1 MKKGRYHILAG
12 SFVVAVMFWFSV
24 TMGDSYRMQYEIPLT
39 VTNMPRDLA
48 FYRPL
53 PDNISVMLQANGWQL
68 LFLSAGKPVVFE
80 IPGEALRN
88 RFILTNRVL
97 GEMLKLPPGV
107 QAIRAYPDTLFMYVD
122 RFEEK
127 KVPLRANNISVSFKS
142 DFGLIRSIEMIPDS
156 VTLKGSG
163 RVLRNIESWPVE
175 ARTYENLSIPVADEL
190 PLLDSLPGVVK
201 FDINKTTLY
210 IPTEQ
215 MAEMVFD
222 GIPVTIRGVPS
233 DREVLFSSQS
243 INVTVRGGVNVL
255 SALNSDDFKAILTFD
270 TILADTSGNVI
281 PTLVLPTGL
290 QLLRI
295 DPTEIRY
302 TIRR

>member
-233 DREVLFSSQS
+233 DREVLLSSQS